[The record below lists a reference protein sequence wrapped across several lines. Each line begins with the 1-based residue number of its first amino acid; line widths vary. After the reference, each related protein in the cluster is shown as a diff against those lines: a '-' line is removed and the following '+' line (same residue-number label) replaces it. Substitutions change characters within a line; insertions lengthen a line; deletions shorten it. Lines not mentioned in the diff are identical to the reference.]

1 MYFVEF
7 LFSKNRCFKGGDCMK
22 YFFVICFYVFY
33 SVFIYPQNNHT
44 SKVELKKPADSLR
57 ECRDADRYKK
67 STKENLILPDIAWGN
82 NPQEAEYRSEI
93 IRLLQIELN
102 NVDLAIKD
110 LVSKHKELIK
120 LYPELERYQEIVL
133 EDNPG
138 SWRDG
143 IFVNSKKV
151 LAIHYGDDGGISCIV
166 LDYMIRGVEHYDW
179 WTRKIMRIYY
189 PSIQTIQLETLR
201 QNFKLEETLEVSSP
215 EIQLKALRNV
225 FINLRTALYSMD
237 MLIAAYYD
245 RRNKKHDWQINL

>member
-1 MYFVEF
+1 
-7 LFSKNRCFKGGDCMK
+7 MK
-22 YFFVICFYVFY
+22 KRNIIFIIFIAFFINYLY
-33 SVFIYPQNNHT
+33 SQQISNI
-44 SKVELKKPADSLR
+44 SVELKKPTDSLR
-57 ECRDADRYKK
+57 ECKAFDKYKK
-67 STKENLILPDIAWGN
+67 ANKDNLILPDIAWGN
-82 NPQEAEYRSEI
+82 NPQEAEYRAEVM
-93 IRLLQIELN
+93 RLLQIELN
-102 NVDLAIKD
+102 NVDTAIKD
-110 LVSKHKELIK
+110 IVNKHKELVK
-120 LYPELERYQEIVL
+120 LYPEFQNYQEIVL

-151 LAIHYGDDGGISCIV
+151 LALHYGSNGEIECVV
-166 LDYMIRGVEHYDW
+166 LDYMIRGVEHYEW

-201 QNFKLEETLEVSSP
+201 QNFRLEESLETSSP

-237 MLIAAYYD
+237 MLIASYYD

>member
-1 MYFVEF
+1 MKVFV
-7 LFSKNRCFKGGDCMK
+7 
-22 YFFVICFYVFY
+22 FFAIFIFMNG
-33 SVFIYPQNNHT
+33 FIYPQEKE
-44 SKVELKKPADSLR
+44 KVELKRPTDPLR
-57 ECRDADRYKK
+57 ECKEQQKYKK
-67 STKENLILPDIAWGN
+67 SIKDNLILPDIAWGN

-102 NVDLAIKD
+102 NVDIAIKD
-110 LVSKHKELIK
+110 LVNKHKELVK
-120 LYPELERYQEIVL
+120 LYPELEKYQEIIL

-151 LAIHYGDDGGISCIV
+151 LGLHYDVNGEIDCVVI
-166 LDYMIRGVEHYDW
+166 DYMIRGVDHYEW

-189 PSIQTIQLETLR
+189 PSVQTVQLETLR
-201 QNFKLEETLEVSSP
+201 QNFRLEESLENSSP

-245 RRNKKHDWQINL
+245 RRNKRHDWQINL

>member
-1 MYFVEF
+1 
-7 LFSKNRCFKGGDCMK
+7 MK
-22 YFFVICFYVFY
+22 YFFLILVLL
-33 SVFIYPQNNHT
+33 FITFLYPQSNSDGNL
-44 SKVELKKPADSLR
+44 ELKKPMDSLR
-57 ECRDADRYKK
+57 ECKDVEKYKK
-67 STKENLILPDIAWGN
+67 SSKDNLILPDIAWGN

-93 IRLLQIELN
+93 LRLLNIELN

-110 LVSKHKELIK
+110 LVIKHKELIK
-120 LYPELERYQEIVL
+120 LYPELEKYQEIVL

-151 LAIHYGDDGGISCIV
+151 LALHYESNGEIDCIV
-166 LDYMIRGVEHYDW
+166 LDYMIRGVEHYEW

-201 QNFKLEETLEVSSP
+201 QNFKLEESLELSSP